1 MMLDEKNPVIL
12 ANMFADQLECI
23 ETLMLLVQSIV
34 VYLRASKATEEQ
46 KTKNTIYFLFFF
58 PHAI

>member
-12 ANMFADQLECI
+12 ANMFSDQLECI

-34 VYLRASKATEEQ
+34 VYRRASKATEEQ
-46 KTKNTIYFLFFF
+46 KNKTPLTLK
-58 PHAI
+58 AI